1 MMRWLCLP
9 LLPLLLLGTASAF
22 LATTTSSRPR
32 TFTRTLVWTAA
43 EARNSSETSMENIS
57 DYRQSMNIGRV
68 EDEERRTVK
77 VGLVRLIP
85 SPFFL
90 RLALPLTITKS
101 PIAVRIFPW

>member
-1 MMRWLCLP
+1 MMKSLC

-32 TFTRTLVWTAA
+32 TFTRTLVWTGA

-77 VGLVRLIP
+77 VGLVRLVPLPLFSATHPSLSP
-85 SPFFL
+85 SPN
-90 RLALPLTITKS
+90 R
-101 PIAVRIFPW
+101 R